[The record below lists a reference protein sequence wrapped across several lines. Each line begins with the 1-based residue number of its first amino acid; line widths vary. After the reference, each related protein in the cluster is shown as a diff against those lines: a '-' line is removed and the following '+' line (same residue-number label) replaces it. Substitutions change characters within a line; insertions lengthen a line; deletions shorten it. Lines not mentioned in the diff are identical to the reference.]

1 MGRKENRKLKKLKGE
16 SFKKQAAAEITFSPF
31 IDGDTRIIPIA
42 AENTKVPVMNT
53 PGSLSQEE
61 FSGITHTLSDKELN
75 RIIYQNAQEA
85 VRMGL
90 MPPKP
95 EDDFGTVMWF
105 AWNFI
110 TDEMREAFPAIAKE
124 YLRHFRDEDGEGAQG
139 RSSGGKEPE
148 EFWDVPYPRMNEAT
162 WDDAY
167 FFRILLM
174 MLFSARH
181 GSTYSRNF
189 LLSLYK
195 VYYKQE
201 YNKLKRL
208 KLLTYLDLLEFH
220 DEDCYRQG
228 LSSGHTTDGAKS
240 YRQMV
245 IEKRM
250 HEPGWTNVFGD
261 RNLSP
266 VPTKRIKKAL
276 NADVLS
282 PAADEIRSISDSPDE
297 PPIQPT
303 ASRVL
308 IMCELMGIEIEEECN
323 EQYLQMNSVADS
335 MTKLIY
341 LNGPEYRRLRGE
353 VVERMKGVLRAEY
366 PEMFDPYLYQSNED
380 YLTLQV
386 AESIYT
392 DVFKKYDTNVRMPY
406 DSRKFDLPQLMAE
419 LTITLEM
426 CFPGLK
432 MSFDEIL
439 ILTMVQ
445 YLAECLC
452 DVMRARDDELDAI
465 LRFNRRKA
473 SGEWTAEEESAPG
486 NEKGL
491 SHGLAGKA
499 LRSVEGL
506 RVKEEP
512 NEEQVPEENL
522 DEAALREE
530 LGRLRELLAQKEAA
544 LAESEQKVIRQRVLY
559 EKSHE
564 REKELESMLEESGI
578 EHAELIALREFAFGL
593 RNEKPEEDLDEETRE
608 QLVESIRD
616 KKVAVLG
623 GTERW
628 IKRMRRLL
636 PSWSFIGVEDDNIG
650 SITALEKA
658 NYIFIYTSALKH
670 KQYYKAMD
678 IIKSRGKMLFYLSST
693 NTDECLR
700 QFRKDLCR

>member
-1 MGRKENRKLKKLKGE
+1 MGRKENRKLKKIKGE
-16 SFKKQAAAEITFSPF
+16 SFKKQSAKEIVLSPF
-31 IDGDTRIIPIA
+31 MEGNTRMIPIV
-42 AENTKVPVMNT
+42 AENTKAPVMT
-53 PGSLSQEE
+53 APGALSQEE
-61 FSGITHTLSDKELN
+61 FGGITHMLTDKELN

-85 VRMGL
+85 VRKGL

-105 AWNFI
+105 TWNFI
-110 TDEMREAFPAIAKE
+110 TDEMREAFPSIAKE
-124 YLRHFRDEDGEGAQG
+124 YLRHFRDEENASTSGKTSDGKA
-139 RSSGGKEPE
+139 PDA
-148 EFWDVPYPRMNEAT
+148 FADIPYPRINEAT

-181 GSTYSRNF
+181 GSSYSRNF

-220 DEDCYRQG
+220 DQDCYRRG
-228 LSSGHTTDGAKS
+228 LSSGHTVDGAKS
-240 YRQMV
+240 FRESV

-266 VPTKRIKKAL
+266 VPTKKIKRAP
-276 NADVLS
+276 NSDVLS

-303 ASRVL
+303 ASRLL
-308 IMCELMGIEIEEECN
+308 IMCELMGIMVEEECN
-323 EQYLQMNSVADS
+323 ELYVHMNKIADS
-335 MTKLIY
+335 MTKITY
-341 LNGPEYRRLRGE
+341 LNGPEYRKLRGE
-353 VVERMKGVLRAEY
+353 VVERAKGMLRAEY
-366 PEMFDPYLYQSNED
+366 PEMFDPYLYQSKED
-380 YLTLQV
+380 YLALQV

-392 DVFKKYDTNVRMPY
+392 DVLKKYDTNVRMPY
-406 DSRKFDLPQLMAE
+406 DSRKFDLPQLIAD
-419 LTITLEM
+419 LTITIEM
-426 CFPGLK
+426 GFPGLK

-439 ILTMVQ
+439 ILSMVQ

-452 DVMRARDDELDAI
+452 DVMRARDNELDAV
-465 LRFNRRKA
+465 LRFNRRIA
-473 SGEWTAEEESAPG
+473 SGEWTEEEETGSG
-486 NEKGL
+486 NDKRNSHDL
-491 SHGLAGKA
+491 SGRA
-499 LRSVEGL
+499 LRAVEGL
-506 RVKEEP
+506 RVMEASEEE
-512 NEEQVPEENL
+512 NVEEENL
-522 DEAALREE
+522 DEAELKEE

-564 REKELESMLEESGI
+564 REKELESMVEESGI
-578 EHAELIALREFAFGL
+578 EHAELIALREFVFGL
-593 RNEKPEEDLDEETRE
+593 RNEEPEENLDEETRE

-658 NYIFIYTSALKH
+658 DYIFIYTSALKH

-678 IIKSRGKMLFYLSST
+678 IIKSRGKMLFYLCST

-700 QFRKDLCR
+700 QFRKDLCG